1 MLYSS
6 TARSPTHFFF
16 MIGNLLC
23 GGCLIIRP
31 PPPPPNMRVRD
42 RVARRDPGHAMPDED
57 QKDDHAAAASPQRS
71 SRPSWPLVTA
81 RRLACSR
88 WPIPRLRASPLSAG
102 SVRLRAPCLRS
113 SSSFRRG
120 GAGVQ
125 VGSPPAIADP
135 SYAHQLPHRPISYP
149 IVPSAT
155 PSSHHPIIPS
165 SRPPIRPSGGSPDA
179 VAVLRHIEMYLF
191 GEPAALEPVGELSGP
206 IHATQHS
213 HHRQLRREAGLALG
227 GYAAHIVQR
236 RGVGEVGGRHSTGS
250 K

>member
-1 MLYSS
+1 
-6 TARSPTHFFF
+6 
-16 MIGNLLC
+16 
-23 GGCLIIRP
+23 
-31 PPPPPNMRVRD
+31 
-42 RVARRDPGHAMPDED
+42 MPDED

-149 IVPSAT
+149 IIPSAT
-155 PSSHHPIIPS
+155 PSSHHPVRPS
-165 SRPPIRPSGGSPDA
+165 SHHLARPSAHQVGRLTLWQCCATSRCTCSGSPPRSSLWGSSQVPFTLPSTPIIGSFGVKPDLHSA
-179 VAVLRHIEMYLF
+179 GMLRTLC
-191 GEPAALEPVGELSGP
+191 SGG
-206 IHATQHS
+206 AWARS
-213 HHRQLRREAGLALG
+213 
-227 GYAAHIVQR
+227 
-236 RGVGEVGGRHSTGS
+236 VGGTPQVVSS
-250 K
+250 KWRKWCK